1 MIDLNNKEE
10 IKNLDPK
17 KVYESTQMLSLQCKD
32 ILTQSSNLKFP
43 DNYKDF
49 NNIVICGMGGSAYAG
64 HVVISLFKD
73 TLNIPV
79 FLNSDYS
86 LPKFVDTNTLVI
98 LTSYSGSTEEILQN
112 SKEAKERNA
121 KIVIL
126 SSGGEL
132 QRISDNDT
140 IPSLIFEPKNN
151 PANQPR
157 LGTGYIILGTI
168 SILEKLNLVNID
180 NIQTAIDLIESENS
194 NIESLAKDVS
204 QKIINKTPLIFA
216 SEFLEGNSHILRNQI
231 NETAKSFSSFHVVP
245 ELNHHLMEGLKY
257 PESFKS
263 IVLLFNSNLYLDKN
277 QKRMKL
283 TKDVV
288 EKNNIEVIEVNP
300 KGEDKL
306 SQILYLLSFGGYLSL
321 FMGLLYNED
330 PSLIP
335 WVDYFKENLNK

>member
-10 IKNLDPK
+10 IKSLDPK
-17 KVYESTQMLSLQCKD
+17 KVYESTQMLSLQCSD
-32 ILTQSSNLKFP
+32 ILTQSESLHFP

-49 NNIVICGMGGSAYAG
+49 KNIVICGMGGSAYGG

-73 TLNIPV
+73 ELKIPV
-79 FLNSDYS
+79 YLNSDYL
-86 LPKFVDTNTLVI
+86 LPKFVDSDTLVI

-112 SKEAKERNA
+112 SKEARDRNS
-121 KIVIL
+121 KIVVL
-126 SSGGEL
+126 TSGGEL
-132 QRISDNDT
+132 QKIADENT
-140 IPSLIFEPKNN
+140 IPSLIFDPKNN

-168 SILEKLNLVNID
+168 RILERLNLINI
-180 NIQTAIDLIESENS
+180 ISFQRAIDLIESENQ
-194 NIESLAKDVS
+194 NIENLAKEVS
-204 QKIINKTPLIFA
+204 QIVLNKTPLIFA

-231 NETAKSFSSFHVVP
+231 NETAKSFSSFHVIP

-257 PESFKS
+257 PDSLKT
-263 IVLLFNSNLYLDKN
+263 IALIFNSSLYLDKN
-277 QKRMKL
+277 QKRVKL

-288 EKNNIEVIEVNP
+288 EKNKIEVVEITP
-300 KGEDKL
+300 KGEDKFT
-306 SQILYLLSFGGYLSL
+306 QMLYLLSFGGYLSL